1 MWSIHHHAPLSRQS
15 DAHAKCGVFVII
27 MFTSIAPGCP
37 AHTLRGH
44 ASLLSLIMFVEV
56 LFFLQLGQILIF
68 RRIFESPTSW
78 PFRNTE
84 LMGRGRTKQST
95 QQSQRQTNAAHAPWS
110 EQHMYMLAAALLL
123 ICILAAV
130 TRANEEH
137 PAWFYVSEW
146 QQAVHVVTPTKRE
159 ILKNFMSGAQPA
171 QTNEKMS
178 GKEFRARQVYI
189 L

>member
-1 MWSIHHHAPLSRQS
+1 
-15 DAHAKCGVFVII
+15 
-27 MFTSIAPGCP
+27 
-37 AHTLRGH
+37 
-44 ASLLSLIMFVEV
+44 
-56 LFFLQLGQILIF
+56 
-68 RRIFESPTSW
+68 
-78 PFRNTE
+78 
-84 LMGRGRTKQST
+84 
-95 QQSQRQTNAAHAPWS
+95 
-110 EQHMYMLAAALLL
+110 MYMLAAALLL

-178 GKEFRARQVYI
+178 GKEFRARQVNI